1 MFFIKQSEATAARRT
16 VYFNGSVSAALAD
29 CHVSKN
35 GGAPAGAAGTI
46 IDLEQSGTTGGW
58 HAYTF
63 TSSEVNTVGFVCLAF
78 AQGGS
83 TIAIVVAQVVP
94 WDPYDA
100 VRLGLTAIPNAT
112 AGANGGLPLQGSA
125 IPNANA
131 GATGGLQAGIVR
143 AATAQA
149 GAASTITLDGSA
161 SATDDI
167 YNGYRIRIT
176 SGTGAGQGNRL
187 ITDYVGSTKVATVG
201 PDWTTAPDNT
211 SVFEI
216 YPC

>member
-1 MFFIKQSEATAARRT
+1 MHLIKQSEATAARRSIT
-16 VYFNGSVSAALAD
+16 VNEIAGTAGITWTIKK
-29 CHVSKN
+29 VSKN
-35 GGAPAGAAGTI
+35 GSSYAAMAGTVAEVGDGLYQVVLAAADVGTLGHLKIILSDEAGA
-46 IDLEQSGTTGGW
+46 
-58 HAYTF
+58 
-63 TSSEVNTVGFVCLAF
+63 LAF
-78 AQGGS
+78 AEA
-83 TIAIVVAQVVP
+83 TIVAF
-94 WDPYDA
+94 DPYDA

-149 GAASTITLDGSA
+149 GASSTITLDGSA